1 MINFL
6 LKIFNLKLDENSA
19 NIPAISVK
27 YPNAN
32 LGVGADTSHKS
43 SPINI

>member
-32 LGVGADTSHKS
+32 LGVGADTSNSHKAAQ
-43 SPINI
+43 